1 MNDTFTF
8 MAVLTGIVGLSDWE
22 LAAGIIGISNI
33 MVYIVKE
40 RTKEIGVRKQL
51 VQNQKYCCAYRSGKC
66 CDYSNFRIVGVGL
79 AFWLYI

>member
-1 MNDTFTF
+1 
-8 MAVLTGIVGLSDWE
+8 MAVLTGIVGFIGLE

-51 VQNQKYCCAYRSGKC
+51 VQNQKYCCLIVQESVVITVISG
-66 CDYSNFRIVGVGL
+66 L
-79 AFWLYI
+79 